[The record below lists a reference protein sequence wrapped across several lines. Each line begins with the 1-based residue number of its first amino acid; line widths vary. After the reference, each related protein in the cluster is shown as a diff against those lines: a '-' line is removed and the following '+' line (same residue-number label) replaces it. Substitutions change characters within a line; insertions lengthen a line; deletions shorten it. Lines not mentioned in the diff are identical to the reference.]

1 MKHKPYLSSPALSA
15 EDALV
20 YLTRGGESLKIFVPI
35 EGRIHFCLMKVRRG
49 VSLQIVS

>member
-20 YLTRGGESLKIFVPI
+20 YLMIGVKGESEELTV
-35 EGRIHFCLMKVRRG
+35 
-49 VSLQIVS
+49 